1 MHRALPK
8 FRPAMWIVIATSIG
22 ILLAALLIVSKSIQ
36 READSWQWVVHT
48 REVLERLQ
56 SVLTLTGEAEAA
68 QRGFLLSG
76 EQQYLTVYRQAVE
89 AVPADVGALQQL
101 TVDNAS
107 QQQAIGILQE
117 QVAERMALLQQGLQV
132 KSSGTEVDP
141 ALLITGLRQK
151 QSILEQAAKIR
162 AEEQRLLVERQN
174 RVEHARTQLI
184 VAVAAL
190 FVVSIMLLV
199 LLRLLS
205 EHNAARLRSESAQL
219 REAQRQ
225 LQQANE
231 FLEQRIQE
239 RTRQI
244 AEANA
249 ELQAFA
255 HTVAHDLRAP
265 LRNVEGFASALLED
279 EADRMSDDGKLFA
292 ARISAAVVRMDRLIT
307 DLLAYSRLSRNELRL
322 QPVNAGDVMKA
333 VLRDLESQVRETRAE
348 IVIQDPLPIVLANEG
363 VLVQIMANLLS
374 NAIKFVPPGTR
385 PRVRVFGDAPD
396 GMGRI
401 VVEDNGIGIDP
412 AHHQRVFGVFE
423 RLHGEEQYPGTGI
436 GLAIVRKGVERMGG
450 SARVV
455 TLPGGGA
462 RFEILLPAI
471 LSIRTE

>member
-1 MHRALPK
+1 
-8 FRPAMWIVIATSIG
+8 
-22 ILLAALLIVSKSIQ
+22 
-36 READSWQWVVHT
+36 
-48 REVLERLQ
+48 
-56 SVLTLTGEAEAA
+56 
-68 QRGFLLSG
+68 
-76 EQQYLTVYRQAVE
+76 
-89 AVPADVGALQQL
+89 L

-151 QSILEQAAKIR
+151 QAILEQAAKIR

-348 IVIQDPLPIVLANEG
+348 IVIQDPLPTVLANEG

-374 NAIKFVPPGTR
+374 NAIKFVAPGTR
-385 PRVRVFGDAPD
+385 PRARVFGDASN

-455 TLPGGGA
+455 TLPEGGA